1 MYKRIKIKLDVSFW
15 AKLKLIWSI
24 IVGDLLMIEGEEI

>member
-1 MYKRIKIKLDVSFW
+1 MYKRVKIKLDVSFW

-24 IVGDLLMIEGEEI
+24 IMGDCLIIEGEEI